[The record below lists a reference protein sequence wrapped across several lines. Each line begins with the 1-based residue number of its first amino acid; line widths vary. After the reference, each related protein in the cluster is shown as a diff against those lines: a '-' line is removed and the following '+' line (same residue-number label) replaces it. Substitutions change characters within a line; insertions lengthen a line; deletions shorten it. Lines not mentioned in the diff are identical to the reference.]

1 MAIFGKRG
9 KQLVVKQDQFDQID
23 QERRNEARVRLIA
36 HITTNFPNESKRLSK
51 EELQFFAEEGT
62 RKAEGYGLK
71 AEYEIQFYFNFM
83 LTLGVN
89 FENSEKYA
97 DIGAEL
103 KNLDKPAG
111 ERLAKLVEMVQ
122 SATAKH

>member
-1 MAIFGKRG
+1 
-9 KQLVVKQDQFDQID
+9 
-23 QERRNEARVRLIA
+23 
-36 HITTNFPNESKRLSK
+36 
-51 EELQFFAEEGT
+51 
-62 RKAEGYGLK
+62 
-71 AEYEIQFYFNFM
+71 M